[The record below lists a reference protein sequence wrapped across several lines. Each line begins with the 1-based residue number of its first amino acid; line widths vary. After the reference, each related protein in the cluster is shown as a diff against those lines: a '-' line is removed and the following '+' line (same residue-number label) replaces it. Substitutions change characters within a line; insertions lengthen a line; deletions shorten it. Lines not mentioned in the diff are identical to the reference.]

1 MKIYIMEDL
10 ITKLIQEHFG
20 LAFLIGLL
28 FVSGFIFVIWWA
40 RGVYDKTKKIDDLPC
55 ISHSQKLDSLTALS
69 TKLDGLPCVD
79 HQHKLENQMDK
90 HSNIESAISK
100 IETSISFMQ
109 KSIDGLSQNLQK
121 NRGIITDP
129 FTQRQSPLRITE
141 EGYKVVEQLG
151 ILEMVEE
158 NWMRIKFF
166 VEENAQSCNPYDI
179 QQFCIEQAVVYPEK
193 FLREDEINK
202 IKMDAYIR
210 GEALSSYMK
219 IIAVLVRDRYF
230 EEHNID
236 IADIDKHAPK
246 Y

>member
-1 MKIYIMEDL
+1 MEVL
-10 ITKLIQEHFG
+10 IAKLIQEHFG

-55 ISHSQKLDSLTALS
+55 TSHSQKLDSLTALS

>member
-1 MKIYIMEDL
+1 MEDF
-10 ITKLIQEHFG
+10 ITKLLQEHFG

-28 FVSGFIFVIWWA
+28 LVGGFIFLIWWA
-40 RGVYDKTKKIDDLPC
+40 RGIYDKTKKIDDLPC
-55 ISHSQKLDSLTALS
+55 ASHSQKLDSLTAVS
-69 TKLDGLPCVD
+69 TKLNGLPCID
-79 HQHKLENQMDK
+79 HQHKLDNQMDK

-158 NWMRIKFF
+158 N
-166 VEENAQSCNPYDI
+166 
-179 QQFCIEQAVVYPEK
+179 
-193 FLREDEINK
+193 
-202 IKMDAYIR
+202 
-210 GEALSSYMK
+210 
-219 IIAVLVRDRYF
+219 
-230 EEHNID
+230 
-236 IADIDKHAPK
+236 
-246 Y
+246 